1 MVGREL
7 VGLSRRTAAP
17 TGATVLTMTG
27 VMALNGQGA
36 PALRGLDLTVRAGE
50 IVGVAGVSGNGQ
62 VELAQVLDGT
72 RTITGGTVTVNSA
85 PVVTASVTAGP
96 AEMMAAGIGR
106 IPEDRHASVV
116 GEMSVAQNLALEHLH
131 EFTRGGRLDHRAI
144 RRHAETLI
152 AAYQIKAQ
160 PDDRIRTLS
169 GGNIQKCILARVI
182 ERNPQLIVVAQPTRG
197 LDIGATEYVRNKL
210 LEQRQRGA
218 AILLFSEDLEELLE
232 LADRI
237 AVIYDG
243 RILADMPVAAA
254 TTERLGLLMAGIT

>member
-1 MVGREL
+1 
-7 VGLSRRTAAP
+7 
-17 TGATVLTMTG
+17 
-27 VMALNGQGA
+27 
-36 PALRGLDLTVRAGE
+36 
-50 IVGVAGVSGNGQ
+50 
-62 VELAQVLDGT
+62 
-72 RTITGGTVTVNSA
+72 
-85 PVVTASVTAGP
+85 
-96 AEMMAAGIGR
+96 
-106 IPEDRHASVV
+106 
-116 GEMSVAQNLALEHLH
+116 MSVAQNLALEHLH